1 MRVSRANQ
9 ASPVVWYTF
18 VRNKLDAKTARGGG
32 TKSNEL
38 RSATRAPWR
47 FPVRRHPFAPIKAA
61 IFLRR
66 PVSLVAPCLKI
77 RFRSLREKHLPC
89 ILKFGAGL
97 VEGGRGAVC
106 AFARMAARIEA
117 AVPPPGILPGRHAG
131 AERDHADPHVAV
143 IDVPAF
149 FPAIGMEEARWA
161 PEASVDGRTTRR

>member
-1 MRVSRANQ
+1 MRVSRSNQ
-9 ASPVVWYTF
+9 ATPVVWYIF

-77 RFRSLREKHLPC
+77 RFRSLREIPLPC

-106 AFARMAARIEA
+106 AFALNGSPDRSRSSSPRDLPRAACRCGA
-117 AVPPPGILPGRHAG
+117 RSRRPARRRNRRASILHGHRESG
-131 AERDHADPHVAV
+131 
-143 IDVPAF
+143 
-149 FPAIGMEEARWA
+149 G
-161 PEASVDGRTTRR
+161 G